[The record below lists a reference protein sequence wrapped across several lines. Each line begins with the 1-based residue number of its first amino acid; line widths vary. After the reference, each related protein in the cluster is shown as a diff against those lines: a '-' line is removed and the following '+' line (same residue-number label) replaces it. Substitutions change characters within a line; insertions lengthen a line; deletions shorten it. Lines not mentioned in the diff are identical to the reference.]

1 MKTKPTRHTSKAAKK
16 QLVASLSA
24 VRPSAAVEERAEALA
39 EVARKARR
47 APFLSKY
54 RNRAALE
61 ETAYLLRNP
70 TGATRLMESVEQLR
84 DGQGKVRDLLGGGDL
99 LVAQCRDHC

>member
-24 VRPSAAVEERAEALA
+24 VRPSAAIEERAEALA

-54 RNRAALE
+54 RNRTDPE

-70 TGATRLMESVEQLR
+70 TGAARLMESVEQLR
-84 DGQGKVRDLLGGGDL
+84 AGQGKARDLLDGDDL
-99 LVAQCRDHC
+99 LFAQCRGHC